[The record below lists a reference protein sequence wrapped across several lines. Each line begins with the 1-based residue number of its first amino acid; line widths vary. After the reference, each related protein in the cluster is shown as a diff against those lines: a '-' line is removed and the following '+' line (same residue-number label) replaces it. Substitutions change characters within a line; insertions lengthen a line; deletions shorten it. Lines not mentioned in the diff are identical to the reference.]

1 MKLNNSHILAFNLD
15 YIEIYGHFKNVDMI
29 REGLDWDNSNISTFW
44 DFVCMYSDAQNYKY
58 KITFLHNNI
67 PCFAYYEGV
76 QVSER
81 ITTKNYFIVYGKA
94 FHLFSLEQ
102 IFGFIEKNL
111 VIEHIRR
118 FDLALD
124 TSLYIEE
131 LLRYFKDLKQ
141 KGARIYGDGGR
152 IETYYIGEKQNR
164 FNRSLLIRIYDKIA
178 DIQAKWLQK
187 IYPEYSQEK
196 TVTRFELE
204 FRPELCRNLSF
215 EQLQDKDYLFRLF
228 ITYIEKHTLLF
239 KNLGKEPV
247 QKLVRPKKK
256 LDTKKKAYWYSIPER
271 YLTAFMGYGKNIM
284 KLGGCPVDILLRND
298 IVRLS
303 TIQNLNKTLKKGRI
317 SVLSY
322 KFGIEGEDIPEL
334 YRRPEYQIPLY
345 KNYEPVEDL
354 DIPF

>member
-228 ITYIEKHTLLF
+228 ITYIEK
-239 KNLGKEPV
+239 
-247 QKLVRPKKK
+247 
-256 LDTKKKAYWYSIPER
+256 D
-271 YLTAFMGYGKNIM
+271 
-284 KLGGCPVDILLRND
+284 
-298 IVRLS
+298 
-303 TIQNLNKTLKKGRI
+303 
-317 SVLSY
+317 
-322 KFGIEGEDIPEL
+322 
-334 YRRPEYQIPLY
+334 
-345 KNYEPVEDL
+345 
-354 DIPF
+354 